1 MINKITGAIAA
12 IGLIVFLGEYVRTIK
27 SLPLSIIIIGVA
39 ALLVADYLLSFKAH
53 REYKE
58 YVENQEDD
66 DSKD

>member
-12 IGLIVFLGEYVRTIK
+12 IGLLVFLGEYLITIK

-53 REYKE
+53 REYDEYMENKE
-58 YVENQEDD
+58 EDS
-66 DSKD
+66 SKD